1 MSGGSRGAVASG
13 GLVVAG
19 VGFLLT
25 RSATAAST
33 AGGTSAPF
41 LVGKLPFLVVGL
53 SLSLFGVV
61 LAVSRWGRTHGW
73 TVARWCLLGTAATG
87 VAIGASL
94 LGTELAGTQTST
106 ATRALGF
113 DLLLTGAVGGAL
125 TGVQVSRRHAQERDL
140 TERTARLTLLN
151 RILRHE
157 VLNGVNVVRGY
168 AGLVGEGSDDG
179 QSPDAGRVIERS
191 ADRIGDAVGEVTALS
206 RPDRTSPVAVQSVLD
221 GRVAAAVERH
231 PDAEFTVEGDATGVD
246 VCATDRVADL
256 FDHLLRNA
264 VEHNPAGT
272 PRVTVRVEATW
283 RTVRVTVA
291 DDGPGLPAPQRRI
304 LLDGSLP
311 EYDDP
316 SAGFGLTVV
325 RLLAEESE
333 ATVGLDAGV
342 DGEGTAVSLTFRRHR
357 TPDGRSP
364 AVDAGVS
371 KRRIRDVGVAA
382 TVAGVA
388 MGLLLESLQGAIPV
402 IGSLYGVSTP
412 LVGWTT
418 HQFHSLVFG
427 VGFAALLGTPRLARY
442 RDRLSVV
449 TLVGAGYGAVLSF
462 VAAGVVMPLWF
473 RTLGVPA
480 PLPNLSA
487 VGLVGHLV
495 WGATLGAVFALLDR

>member
-53 SLSLFGVV
+53 GLSLFGVV

-125 TGVQVSRRHAQERDL
+125 TGVQAWHAQERDL

-157 VLNGVNVVRGY
+157 ALNGVNVVRGY

-179 QSPDAGRVIERS
+179 QSPDAARVIERS

-206 RPDRTSPVAVQSVLD
+206 RPDRTSPVAVQSVVD
-221 GRVAAAVERH
+221 ARVAAAVERH

-283 RTVRVTVA
+283 RTVRVTVD

-333 ATVGLDAGV
+333 AAVGLDDGV
-342 DGEGTAVSLTFRRHR
+342 GDAGTAVSVTFRRHR

-364 AVDAGVS
+364 AVAGGVP
-371 KRRIRDVGVAA
+371 KRRIRDAGVAA
-382 TVAGVA
+382 AVAGVA
-388 MGLLLESLQGAIPV
+388 MGLLLETVQGSIPV

-442 RDRLSVV
+442 RDRLGAVV
-449 TLVGAGYGAVLSF
+449 LVGAGYGAALSF

-495 WGATLGAVFALLDR
+495 WGVTLGAVFAALQR